1 MCIIGEVYCSAGGA
15 NMNDA
20 GRNQQ
25 QFLEEFDPVGL
36 CRTCLHAK
44 VITTPRGSTF
54 YLCRLSET
62 DPRFAKYPGL
72 PVIQCAGYVAKQE
85 EESK

>member
-1 MCIIGEVYCSAGGA
+1 MAKTG
-15 NMNDA
+15 NDERGLA
-20 GRNQQ
+20 
-25 QFLEEFDPVGL
+25 EERDQVGL

-62 DPRFAKYPGL
+62 NPRFARYPSL
-72 PVIQCAGYVAKQE
+72 PVVQCAGYAAKKK